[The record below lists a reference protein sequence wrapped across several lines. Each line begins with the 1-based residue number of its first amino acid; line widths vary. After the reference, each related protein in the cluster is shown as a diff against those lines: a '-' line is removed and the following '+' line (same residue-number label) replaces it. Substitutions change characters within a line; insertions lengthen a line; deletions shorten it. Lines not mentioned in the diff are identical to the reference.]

1 MYVSNINKFREA
13 TIEDL
18 IFEFKLRVYSDGTWK
33 IVKIQRLIECM
44 VYFEYTDGKLRGPY
58 KTPSNGSCPDR
69 FYQIYTMILRKEI
82 LLLEPRAVAP
92 FLFQK
97 KVWYKKAN
105 SEDIERNTL
114 FFELSQD
121 RLLGPWTI
129 DHDITSY
136 DTVLIN
142 KINNNQIY
150 VINERQQF

>member
-69 FYQIYTMILRKEI
+69 FFQIYTMILRKEI

-92 FLFQK
+92 FLFQQ

-105 SEDIERNTL
+105 SDVLERKSLFIESSQHSLLAQRN
-114 FFELSQD
+114 
-121 RLLGPWTI
+121 I
-129 DHDITSY
+129 DCD
-136 DTVLIN
+136 
-142 KINNNQIY
+142 
-150 VINERQQF
+150 